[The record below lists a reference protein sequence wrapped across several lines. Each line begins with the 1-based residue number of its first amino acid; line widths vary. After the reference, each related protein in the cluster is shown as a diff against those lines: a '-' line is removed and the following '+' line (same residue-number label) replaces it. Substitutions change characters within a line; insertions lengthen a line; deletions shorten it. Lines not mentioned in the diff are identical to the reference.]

1 MNTSGKMALVA
12 ALILGSTSMS
22 LAQERTHTRHHAM
35 AHRSFQSREVALP
48 QTTVSPAEE
57 AWMDRASDG
66 YGVGDD

>member
-1 MNTSGKMALVA
+1 MNTTGKMALVA

-22 LAQERTHTRHHAM
+22 LAQGRMHTRHHAM
-35 AHRSFQSREVALP
+35 AHRSFQSRDVALP

-66 YGVGDD
+66 YGVGGN